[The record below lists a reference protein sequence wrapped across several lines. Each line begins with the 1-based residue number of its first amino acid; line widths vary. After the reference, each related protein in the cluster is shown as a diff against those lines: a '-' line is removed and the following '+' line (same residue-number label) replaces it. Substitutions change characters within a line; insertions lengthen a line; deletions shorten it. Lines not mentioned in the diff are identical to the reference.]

1 MYSYV
6 IILGYILFAF
16 NKKFNCQQC
25 LSALTQQIEDKE
37 DPRNKLID
45 LREFTSYKN
54 NLKKPNLNFVEWMQL
69 AITFFDEMFLA
80 TSYKKNLLQN
90 MCDAFL
96 LKYTTLNCDEHA
108 EFMVKKVFLIV
119 LRAVLKRKNAVFKT
133 SKRRMA
139 KFDNLNH
146 L

>member
-1 MYSYV
+1 M
-6 IILGYILFAF
+6 
-16 NKKFNCQQC
+16 
-25 LSALTQQIEDKE
+25 TQKIEDTE

-54 NLKKPNLNFVEWMQL
+54 NLERPSVDFVEWMQL
-69 AITFFDEMFLA
+69 AIKFFDETFPA
-80 TSYKKNLLQN
+80 ICYKKNLLQN

-96 LKYTTLNCDEHA
+96 LKYKTLNCDEHE
-108 EFMVKKVFLIV
+108 EFMVTRVFLVV

-133 SKRRMA
+133 SKRRIA
-139 KFDNLNH
+139 KLDNLNH